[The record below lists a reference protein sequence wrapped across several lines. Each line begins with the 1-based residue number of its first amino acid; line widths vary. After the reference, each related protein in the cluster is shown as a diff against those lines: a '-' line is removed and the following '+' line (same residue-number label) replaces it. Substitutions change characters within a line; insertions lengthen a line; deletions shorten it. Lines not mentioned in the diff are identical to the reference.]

1 LAYGK
6 FILLRNSLYSIAYL
20 NLFVSHLGAIYC
32 LVVGIS
38 FNAVLYL
45 LVTYIVRMLATT
57 VFFHRFISHKS
68 FSPTNKWVTYI
79 GCFIAC
85 SAGQMGRSWWKV
97 HHLNH
102 HKYTDTN
109 QDPHSPL
116 APHKGIIGL
125 LYAEFAW
132 VLVPKYA
139 YPDELPMDIEND
151 PILKLMDRLHFIPAL
166 SLVYLSVLMG
176 VTDYLLALCLST
188 TLLFHSNGFLNSI
201 GHLYGKQDFMT
212 KDGSR
217 NNSFVA
223 VLTLGDGWHN
233 SHHAFPKSARHG
245 YQVRDGH
252 ITKVPD
258 PTFWL
263 IQLMEKLKLCH
274 SVIEYSDDF
283 LETKI
288 KPK

>member
-1 LAYGK
+1 MW
-6 FILLRNSLYSIAYL
+6 LRNSLYSIAYL
-20 NLFVSHLGAIYC
+20 NLLVSHLGAIYC

-38 FNAVLYL
+38 FNAALYL

-68 FSPTNKWVTYI
+68 FCPANRWVTYI

-85 SAGQMGRSWWKV
+85 SAGQMGPSWWKV

-109 QDPHSPL
+109 EDPHSPI

-139 YPDELPMDIEND
+139 YPDELPIDIEND
-151 PILKLMDRLHFIPAL
+151 PILKLMDRLHFIPSL
-166 SLVYLSVLMG
+166 SLAYLSLLMG
-176 VTDYLLALCLST
+176 GMDFFLALCLST

-212 KDGSR
+212 KNSSR

-245 YQVRDGH
+245 YQVRHGR
-252 ITKVPD
+252 IAKVPD

-263 IQLMEKLKLCH
+263 IQLMGKLKLCH
-274 SVIEYSDDF
+274 SIIEYSDDF

-288 KPK
+288 KQK